1 MLEAA
6 NTIVKTDAYMFIT
19 RATEGGMT
27 NVFVSNYKSGFTRLV
42 EAQLPDGEVN
52 VGHSFTIM
60 DTSED

>member
-1 MLEAA
+1 M
-6 NTIVKTDAYMFIT
+6 V
-19 RATEGGMT
+19 
-27 NVFVSNYKSGFTRLV
+27 NVFVSNYKSGFERLV